1 MKKKQHITAFYLETL
16 LMIAVFVS
24 IILVLT
30 RVFGS
35 ARAQSAK
42 AKNLTAAVTLAQNA
56 AEAVSASKSPQD
68 LLALLGTDGNALL
81 QEDASTGEA
90 LVTAVYD
97 TDLHPV
103 PIPGGILP
111 EAQRSPA
118 AGADPAQAEQAGEG
132 GRTETVA
139 EQTGGG
145 AGLPQAEQEEAG
157 GGTGLPQ
164 VEPGKAGAGTE
175 PVAEL
180 LRIGDLIVETA
191 WKPVRDRDGAGS
203 ESGED
208 AAMVNAV
215 IIVFDGNT
223 GEAVFSLQTAV
234 WPAGN

>member
-118 AGADPAQAEQAGEG
+118 AGADPAQAEQ
-132 GRTETVA
+132 
-139 EQTGGG
+139 TGGG

-164 VEPGKAGAGTE
+164 AEPGKAGAGTE

-180 LRIGDLIVETA
+180 LRTGDLIVETA

>member
-118 AGADPAQAEQAGEG
+118 AGADPAQAEQ
-132 GRTETVA
+132 
-139 EQTGGG
+139 TGGG

-164 VEPGKAGAGTE
+164 AEPGKAGAGTE

>member
-118 AGADPAQAEQAGEG
+118 AGADPAQAEQ
-132 GRTETVA
+132 
-139 EQTGGG
+139 TGGG

-164 VEPGKAGAGTE
+164 AEPGKAGAGTE

-180 LRIGDLIVETA
+180 LRTGDLIVETA

-215 IIVFDGNT
+215 ITVFDGNT

-234 WPAGN
+234 WAAGN